1 MSSENIWKTL
11 SAVDC
16 NDKTE
21 KKGNLTYLSWA
32 WAWGIVQDHFPDSEY
47 HFTQFDHPSGLTTD
61 AMYYPDGTASVHV
74 IVSINNIQR
83 TMWLPVMDYKNKAID
98 SPSSRDISDAKMRC
112 LTKCLAMFGL
122 GHYIYAGEDIPSESS
137 GNSVAPKSTPKA
149 KVSKSNGVSAKPNGK
164 IKDHA
169 EIDQVLKEVVDNAQ
183 THGVF
188 IAHDTVIQ
196 AIKRKEDLQAHF
208 KSNKEELA
216 KLKESHP
223 DVAEAIVASFKERL
237 ATLNK

>member
-32 WAWGIVQDHFPDSEY
+32 WAWGIVQDHFSDSAY
-47 HFTQFDHPSGLTTD
+47 HFRQFDHPSGLTTD

-74 IVSINNIQR
+74 TVTINGIDR

-137 GNSVAPKSTPKA
+137 GNSVAPKA
-149 KVSKSNGVSAKPNGK
+149 KVSKANGSSEKPNGK
-164 IKDHA
+164 IKD
-169 EIDQVLKEVVDNAQ
+169 
-183 THGVF
+183 HGVF

-196 AIKRKEDLQAHF
+196 SIKRKEDLQAHF

>member
-47 HFTQFDHPSGLTTD
+47 HFAQFDHPSGLTTD

-74 IVSINNIQR
+74 TVTIEGIDR
-83 TMWLPVMDYKNKAID
+83 RMWLPVMDYKNKAID

-122 GHYIYAGEDIPSESS
+122 GHYIYAGEDIPSGPSET
-137 GNSVAPKSTPKA
+137 VKKKTKA
-149 KVSKSNGVSAKPNGK
+149 KAKEEIEEIDVPEVKPNGK
-164 IKDHA
+164 IKD
-169 EIDQVLKEVVDNAQ
+169 
-183 THGVF
+183 HGVF

-196 AIKRKEDLQAHF
+196 AINRKEDLQKHF

-216 KLKESHP
+216 KLKQSHP
-223 DVAEAIVASFKERL
+223 DVTEAIVASFKARL

>member
-32 WAWGIVQDHFPDSEY
+32 WAWGIVQDHFPDSDY

-74 IVSINNIQR
+74 TVTINDIDR

-137 GNSVAPKSTPKA
+137 GNSVAAKSQPKPKA
-149 KVSKSNGVSAKPNGK
+149 SKPNGK
-164 IKDHA
+164 IK
-169 EIDQVLKEVVDNAQ
+169 E
-183 THGVF
+183 HGVF

-196 AIKRKEDLQAHF
+196 AINRKEDLQAHF

-237 ATLNK
+237 ATLTN

>member
-47 HFTQFDHPSGLTTD
+47 LFAQFDHPSGLTTD

-74 IVSINNIQR
+74 TVTIEGIDR
-83 TMWLPVMDYKNKAID
+83 RMWLPVMDYKNKAID

-149 KVSKSNGVSAKPNGK
+149 KATKANGASAKPNGK
-164 IKDHA
+164 IKD
-169 EIDQVLKEVVDNAQ
+169 
-183 THGVF
+183 HGVF

-196 AIKRKEDLQAHF
+196 AINRKEDLQQHF

-223 DVAEAIVASFKERL
+223 DLAEAIVASFKERL

>member
-47 HFTQFDHPSGLTTD
+47 HFTQFDHPSGLITD

-149 KVSKSNGVSAKPNGK
+149 KVSKANGVSAKPNEN
-164 IKDHA
+164 IKD
-169 EIDQVLKEVVDNAQ
+169 
-183 THGVF
+183 HGVF

>member
-47 HFTQFDHPSGLTTD
+47 RFAQFDHPSGLTTD

-74 IVSINNIQR
+74 TVTIEGIDR
-83 TMWLPVMDYKNKAID
+83 RMWLPVMDYKNKAID

-149 KVSKSNGVSAKPNGK
+149 KSTKANVASGKPNGK
-164 IKDHA
+164 IKD
-169 EIDQVLKEVVDNAQ
+169 
-183 THGVF
+183 HGVF

-196 AIKRKEDLQAHF
+196 AINRKEDLQAHF

>member
-32 WAWGIVQDHFPDSEY
+32 WAWGIVQDHFPDSDY

-74 IVSINNIQR
+74 TVTINSVER

-149 KVSKSNGVSAKPNGK
+149 KPSKSNGVSAKPNGK
-164 IKDHA
+164 IKD
-169 EIDQVLKEVVDNAQ
+169 
-183 THGVF
+183 HGVF

>member
-16 NDKTE
+16 NEKTE

-32 WAWGIVQDHFPDSEY
+32 WAWGIVQDHFPDSDY

-74 IVSINNIQR
+74 TVTINGGAPQSRCEIER

-149 KVSKSNGVSAKPNGK
+149 KVSKANGVSAKPNEK
-164 IKDHA
+164 IKD
-169 EIDQVLKEVVDNAQ
+169 
-183 THGVF
+183 HGVF

>member
-47 HFTQFDHPSGLTTD
+47 HFTQFDHPSGLITD

-149 KVSKSNGVSAKPNGK
+149 KVSKANGVSAKPNEK
-164 IKDHA
+164 IKD
-169 EIDQVLKEVVDNAQ
+169 
-183 THGVF
+183 HGVF